1 MKELLE
7 ELFYGALIST
17 LYILDIIFFSN
28 IVIYFTNIKSSFSP
42 YITIASIILS
52 IYVNIIV
59 TKTFFRFNNKE
70 KK

>member
-52 IYVNIIV
+52 IYVSIIV

>member
-52 IYVNIIV
+52 IYVSII
-59 TKTFFRFNNKE
+59 TINLL
-70 KK
+70 

>member
-52 IYVNIIV
+52 IYVSITV